1 MVQAAGIEPIET
13 ENENATPAPHH
24 ATKALQNNTLEQT
37 VTPTHSQ
44 NSTSTIR
51 DDNTFQQ
58 PKCVP
63 AVYENLLPKNLDL
76 GKIVSAWTELSV
88 ETKRRIVEIVEGKVW
103 L

>member
-1 MVQAAGIEPIET
+1 MVEAAGIEPVEVKSANT
-13 ENENATPAPHH
+13 TSTPHH
-24 ATKALQNNTLEQT
+24 TAKPLQNNTLEQT

-63 AVYENLLPKNLDL
+63 AVYENLLPKDLDL
-76 GKIVSAWTELSV
+76 VKIVSAWTELSV
-88 ETKRRIVEIVEGKVW
+88 ETKRRIVEIVEGKV
-103 L
+103 